1 LKSDEEIPM
10 DLLLLADP
18 SKSIITSYI
27 HRARCFIAE
36 LNQRIVGEYVL
47 LATRPQTAEIV
58 NLAVSEDMQ
67 GRGIGRQLVLHAV
80 ELARQHGFKELEIGT
95 GNSSL
100 GQLALYQKC
109 GFRMASID
117 RDFFTR
123 HYPQPIY
130 ENGLQC
136 RDMVRLAMNL

>member
-1 LKSDEEIPM
+1 
-10 DLLLLADP
+10 
-18 SKSIITSYI
+18 
-27 HRARCFIAE
+27 

-80 ELARQHGFKELEIGT
+80 ELARQDGFKKLEIGT

-117 RDFFTR
+117 RNFFTR